1 MFDINTILNGCELV
15 WRQQS
20 VGPTAI
26 TDMRNELELHLVDAQ
41 SAGKSLESVVG
52 SNIERFARSWT
63 GGQEARIIPASV
75 STVQSERKAQADA
88 TRIRLYIAIAAV
100 IGITLLGL
108 LLGPKSSYSGLESWQ
123 WVFVLSTFTLLIGEM
138 LTGGF
143 FVLPFSV
150 GAASASALSFA
161 EVEPPVLILVF
172 IVVSALSLWGL
183 REFASK
189 DDDAIVPV
197 GANRYV
203 DQTAV
208 VTETIQGVGT
218 IGRVRL
224 GTESWVAITDGDQFI
239 AEGAVVRVSEVR
251 GTRMVVST
259 A

>member
-1 MFDINTILNGCELV
+1 
-15 WRQQS
+15 
-20 VGPTAI
+20 
-26 TDMRNELELHLVDAQ
+26 
-41 SAGKSLESVVG
+41 
-52 SNIERFARSWT
+52 
-63 GGQEARIIPASV
+63 
-75 STVQSERKAQADA
+75 
-88 TRIRLYIAIAAV
+88 
-100 IGITLLGL
+100 
-108 LLGPKSSYSGLESWQ
+108 
-123 WVFVLSTFTLLIGEM
+123 
-138 LTGGF
+138 
-143 FVLPFSV
+143 V
-150 GAASASALSFA
+150 GAAAASARSFA

-224 GTESWVAITDGDQFI
+224 GTESWVAITDGDQCI